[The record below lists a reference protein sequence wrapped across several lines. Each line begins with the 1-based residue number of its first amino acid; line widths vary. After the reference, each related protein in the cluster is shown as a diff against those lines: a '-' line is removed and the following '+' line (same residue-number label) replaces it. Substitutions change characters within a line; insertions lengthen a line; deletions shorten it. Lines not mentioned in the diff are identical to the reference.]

1 MPQSPSGQTQ
11 NNVTRKKISPCSV
24 EAKSPW
30 ASSAPA
36 VVAQVAEYRAAL
48 ERLFPDSNLE
58 DLKHMPREQL
68 LNQIYL
74 KPSSGR
80 ALIHPKRVI
89 DGLKPTSIESP
100 ESTELEE
107 IDFEVSDDVN
117 SLSLNSRKPRSYLGI
132 SSVHA
137 IFKLIFILSPQSVPD
152 HEGSTYDDIGR
163 EDTSLPPQRPG
174 NSSQVVSPKPLQP
187 KLRASSIKSGSSHAL
202 TPESDCITAYFTYF
216 HLLVPIVDEPSFRAA
231 YASGHRKD
239 REWLS
244 LLNIIC
250 ALGSIAATN
259 TQDKSHCVYY
269 ARCKKYLGLECLG
282 SPHLETIQTL
292 GLMSGL
298 YLHYI
303 SQPNLAY
310 SLMGAVQR
318 MALAHGFHE
327 DLDSRKHSVDFKNC
341 LQIRRRVWWSLF
353 CMDTWA
359 CGPLDRPGID
369 RRGPTNT
376 NIDLLSRGEER
387 NVLEVLPLLENV
399 RFCQIAT
406 KIQEA
411 VAATSII
418 SHVERRRLNQE
429 LQDWFDNLPS
439 ILKDYQP
446 CSESICVT
454 RTVMRWRYFNQCLL
468 LHRPSLLDY
477 AIRRIPSFALSKYER
492 SSIQEC
498 RRYAKETIEDIVS
511 TPFVNQSTGWNG
523 VWLLFQAVCVPL
535 LGCFLADATT
545 DDPLASLESCHSQIK
560 LAIEYLVRM
569 KSWSPAA
576 TRTLLVISRILSA
589 SEKARARL
597 SSRPP
602 LLLSDAETAEIN
614 LNTTALSL
622 QVSARNDHILLR
634 ANSLSLDQN
643 ENNQQPHQLMRF
655 SYLSDIPPPNDV
667 PFTEVLAGEY
677 SNEPMIQNF
686 WDYLH
691 AADNNMML
699 DLPFSEYQGTGRIE
713 PHEMDF
719 EPLWDQVRFDDSEMV
734 WDDTDLNFLQSLV
747 GSNESELS

>member
-11 NNVTRKKISPCSV
+11 NNVTRKKSARVQP
-24 EAKSPW
+24 KR
-30 ASSAPA
+30 SSRGGLQPQQSLRRR
-36 VVAQVAEYRAAL
+36 VDGLSAQVAEYRAAL
-48 ERLFPDSNLE
+48 ERLFPGSNLE

-68 LNQIYL
+68 LDQIYQ
-74 KPSSGR
+74 
-80 ALIHPKRVI
+80 
-89 DGLKPTSIESP
+89 SP

-107 IDFEVSDDVN
+107 TDFEISDDVN

-152 HEGSTYDDIGR
+152 HEGSNHDDIGR
-163 EDTSLPPQRPG
+163 EDISLPPQKPG
-174 NSSQVVSPKPLQP
+174 TSSQVVLSKPLQP
-187 KLRASSIKSGSSHAL
+187 KLRASSTKSGSGYAL
-202 TPESDCITAYFTYF
+202 TPESDCIAAYFTYF

-231 YASGHRKD
+231 YTSGQRKD

-259 TQDKSHCVYY
+259 TEDKSHCVYY

-327 DLDSRKHSVDFKNC
+327 DLDSRKHSDDFKNC
-341 LQIRRRVWWSLF
+341 LQIRRRVWWSLY

-429 LQDWFDNLPS
+429 LQDWFDNLPA

-498 RRYAKETIEDIVS
+498 RRYAKETIEDIVT

-602 LLLSDAETAEIN
+602 VLSDAETAEID
-614 LNTTALSL
+614 LNTTAFSL
-622 QVSARNDHILLR
+622 QVSARNDHIVPR
-634 ANSLSLDQN
+634 ANSLFLDQN

-667 PFTEVLAGEY
+667 PFTEVLAGEH

-691 AADNNMML
+691 AADNTMMQ
-699 DLPFSEYQGTGRIE
+699 DLPFSEYQEAGTIE

-719 EPLWDQVRFDDSEMV
+719 ESLWDQVRLDDSEMV

-747 GSNESELS
+747 DNNESGVFIGGNSLE